1 MSKITTEVLQERLCN
16 LMKENSKEHEEILK
30 RMDEICIKLDTQFV
44 SQKEFGPVRLIVFG
58 LVGFLLLWAFNSI
71 VGIVDIH

>member
-1 MSKITTEVLQERLCN
+1 MATITNDVLQERVCN
-16 LMKENSKEHEEILK
+16 LMKENSKEHDEILK
-30 RMDEICIKLDTQFV
+30 KINDLCMKLDTQFV